1 MEPLKKHILSLFPLL
16 NLFKH
21 YNKER
26 LKGDMTAGI
35 TVGIMLI
42 PQGMAYA
49 LIAGLPPEYGLYT
62 ALIPLLIYAF
72 MGSSRHLAVGPVA
85 LVALLVASAVSPL
98 AQSPEEYIA
107 LSILLALMVGLMQ
120 LLFGMLK
127 MGFVVNLLSHPVL
140 SGFISAAAIVIG
152 LSQLHHLMGV
162 EAVSGGLHEILY
174 GIGLQLA
181 DVSGLTVSVG
191 TAGIALIIIL
201 KKWIPSLPGPVF
213 AVAAGIILVWL
224 TGLDNRG
231 ISIVGEVTSGIP
243 SFQVPAL
250 DMAMISAL
258 LPMALAIAL
267 VGYME
272 AIAVAKAIQQKAKT
286 YKVDANQEL
295 VALGMA
301 NIGGSFFNS
310 FPSTGSFSRSAIN
323 YDTGGKTGVSS
334 VISALTVALTLIF
347 LTPVFYYLPNA
358 ILAAIIMV
366 SVFGLIEFGEF
377 KKLWRLGHYDRYM
390 LLATFLGTLFIGIK
404 EGILIGVLLSVTML
418 LYRSARPNH
427 SVLGKLP
434 GTTIYRNVERY
445 ETEKQPRNLIFRFDA
460 PLHFANAE
468 YFRNRVYQTLEN
480 NPEANCL
487 ILDLNGVNEIDSTG
501 VDELFEVIEA
511 LEKDQIRVYLAE
523 VKAPVRDMIIKSH
536 GEDDDHQ
543 FYMTIEDAVH
553 AASPNIESHTET
565 TVHTDTR

>member
-1 MEPLKKHILSLFPLL
+1 
-16 NLFKH
+16 
-21 YNKER
+21 
-26 LKGDMTAGI
+26 
-35 TVGIMLI
+35 
-42 PQGMAYA
+42 
-49 LIAGLPPEYGLYT
+49 
-62 ALIPLLIYAF
+62 
-72 MGSSRHLAVGPVA
+72 
-85 LVALLVASAVSPL
+85 
-98 AQSPEEYIA
+98 
-107 LSILLALMVGLMQ
+107 
-120 LLFGMLK
+120 
-127 MGFVVNLLSHPVL
+127 
-140 SGFISAAAIVIG
+140 
-152 LSQLHHLMGV
+152 MGV